1 MTIDPFAL
9 DKAPYG
15 EPLSLTVGR
24 SAQWRRAID
33 IDNSLYSLKY
43 VLRLFDPTED
53 EIDYSIDMEFVSD
66 GIYGADV
73 AAADISDWTASRYY
87 WDLVVVRTSDSAEKI
102 VDSGEIYV
110 WDGDSDRRSHAE
122 IMIGKIE
129 SILQNRADNDVET
142 YTIKSRSIT
151 KMSAAELVKW
161 RDYYIREMENR
172 PMAEGIFAVNKPKKD
187 TVRVRF
193 L

>member
-15 EPLSLTVGR
+15 EPLSLTIGR

-43 VLRLFDPTED
+43 VLRLFDPTEAAV
-53 EIDYSIDMEFVSD
+53 DYSIDMDFVSD
-66 GIYGADV
+66 GVYGADV
-73 AAADISDWTASRYY
+73 AAADIASWTASRYY
-87 WDLVVVRTSDSAEKI
+87 WDLVVVRASDSAEKI

-161 RDYYIREMENR
+161 RDHYIREMENR